1 MTNIWKQV
9 TEDEKKILVQ
19 KKYITRENSEEV
31 LEGIYQYVKE
41 NSYKYY
47 SKGLMHPGY
56 GVIRDAI
63 YELESYVKGKIID
76 VNVNFSLKDK
86 SNCFIEYLVY
96 LGRKYLIEKH
106 YRILKNI
113 SDKIDLN
120 NFNFTNYCRESA
132 KYIKRICD
140 EKGIDNYLLPIYPG
154 YTNKYNLFNGSG
166 YHFANIIYY
175 NNKYYLID
183 ITYSQF
189 FYKDRNNLERIG
201 LVNISGC
208 TSGRFML
215 FDDIN
220 KNMAINLLKNCY
232 IELNEEILKRYL
244 DAFTIS
250 FRNGLYYENTNDF
263 SFKTN
268 YTIDDY
274 ISFLK
279 GNDNQV
285 KHEGYENLGYQ
296 KRPLKKK
303 ILFK

>member
-9 TEDEKKILVQ
+9 SEDEKKILIQ
-19 KKYITRENSEEV
+19 KQYITRENSEEI
-31 LEGIYQYVKE
+31 LEGIYKYVKE
-41 NSYKYY
+41 NSSKYY
-47 SKGLMHPGY
+47 NKGLMHPGY

-63 YELESYVKGKIID
+63 YELESYVKGRIID
-76 VNVNFSLKDK
+76 VDVNFSLKDK
-86 SNCFIEYLVY
+86 SDSFIEYLVY
-96 LGRKYLIEKH
+96 LGRKHLIEKH

-113 SDKIDLN
+113 SDKLDLN
-120 NFNFTNYCRESA
+120 LLNFTNYCKESA
-132 KYIKRICD
+132 KYIKKICD

-166 YHFANIIYY
+166 YHFANIIHY

-201 LVNISGC
+201 LVNIPGC
-208 TSGRFML
+208 TAGRFML

-220 KNMAINLLKNCY
+220 KNIAINILKNGY
-232 IELNEEILKRYL
+232 IELNEEIIKRYL

-274 ISFLK
+274 VSFFK